1 MDLGSAL
8 SRSAERFPR
17 RRAVGGPRPL
27 TYAQW
32 DTRTDQ
38 LARGLLARGVRPGQ
52 RVLAMLRGGEPL
64 ASLHLA
70 VNKLGAVC
78 VPLSVRFGPAE
89 VAYCLRDC
97 APVLVIADETTEA
110 ALAEALPPV
119 TDLADL
125 LSRGAAADGL
135 ALPPPPPENAISV
148 MLYTSGTTGRPK
160 GVPRSHRAEYA
171 AAVAH
176 LIQARQP
183 MGAVSL
189 GVMPLFHTMGLR
201 TLLASVLGSGTWV
214 PQAAF
219 DAAESA
225 ELIEA
230 ERVDTLYLVPTAYWS
245 LARTGGLGNL
255 RSLRRLAYAGAP
267 MSPAL
272 TAELVETV
280 GPDCL
285 VNHFGSTEIYT
296 FSVSSDAVGKP
307 GCAGRA
313 GVFGRLRLVSPEPG
327 APPGATV
334 PDGEP
339 GQVIVAMDSPEAF
352 GGYWHRADA
361 DAKAI
366 RDGWYYT
373 GDLGR
378 LDGGGDLW
386 VSGRVDD
393 MINSGGENIYPDEI
407 ERVLASAPGVDQVV
421 VSGTPHE
428 KWGSAVTAF
437 FVPSSGPAGGGA
449 AANGAVIARLDD
461 WVRTKSGLPS
471 VKRPK
476 RYVAVA
482 SIPTSAVGKIL
493 RRQLTTD
500 SPAVIADSYREAGGH
515 SEAPGGPD
523 DR

>member
-1 MDLGSAL
+1 
-8 SRSAERFPR
+8 
-17 RRAVGGPRPL
+17 
-27 TYAQW
+27 
-32 DTRTDQ
+32 
-38 LARGLLARGVRPGQ
+38 
-52 RVLAMLRGGEPL
+52 
-64 ASLHLA
+64 
-70 VNKLGAVC
+70 
-78 VPLSVRFGPAE
+78 
-89 VAYCLRDC
+89 
-97 APVLVIADETTEA
+97 
-110 ALAEALPPV
+110 
-119 TDLADL
+119 
-125 LSRGAAADGL
+125 
-135 ALPPPPPENAISV
+135 
-148 MLYTSGTTGRPK
+148 
-160 GVPRSHRAEYA
+160 
-171 AAVAH
+171 
-176 LIQARQP
+176 
-183 MGAVSL
+183 
-189 GVMPLFHTMGLR
+189 
-201 TLLASVLGSGTWV
+201 
-214 PQAAF
+214 
-219 DAAESA
+219 
-225 ELIEA
+225 
-230 ERVDTLYLVPTAYWS
+230 
-245 LARTGGLGNL
+245 
-255 RSLRRLAYAGAP
+255 

-272 TAELVETV
+272 TTELVEAI

-327 APPGATV
+327 ASPGATV

-352 GGYWHRADA
+352 GGYWHRPDA

-366 RDGWYYT
+366 REGWYYT

-378 LDGGGDLW
+378 LDDEGDLW

-437 FVPSSGPAGGGA
+437 FVPSSGAGATSPGATSPGASGAGPGSPGASGAGGAGDTA
-449 AANGAVIARLDD
+449 IARLDD

-471 VKRPK
+471 MKRPK

-493 RRQLTTD
+493 RRQLSPD
-500 SPAVIADSYREAGGH
+500 SPAVIADSYREAGG
-515 SEAPGGPD
+515 PD
-523 DR
+523 GR